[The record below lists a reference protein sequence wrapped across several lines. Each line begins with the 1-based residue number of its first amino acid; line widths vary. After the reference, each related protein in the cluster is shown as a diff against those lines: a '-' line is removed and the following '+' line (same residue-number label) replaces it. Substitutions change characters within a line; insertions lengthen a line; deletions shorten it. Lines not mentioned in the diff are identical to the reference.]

1 MSNPK
6 AARIGIVGGG
16 IRGGMFARAT
26 TERASAELVAV
37 CDRSA
42 DVRRAAADAFGV
54 PVYEDVEQMLAA
66 HPELTAAV
74 IATPDFAHRDA
85 AVSCARKGLDLL
97 IEKPLATTVV
107 DAEAIVDAAGES
119 GARIMVGFENR
130 WNPRFLTVKRLLG
143 TEGSGPVVAQQVSLN
158 DTIFVP
164 TKMLSWAAKSSPAW
178 FLMPHTLD
186 LAMWLSG
193 ARPRSVHATGR
204 KGILQA
210 RGVDTWDSIT
220 ATFELTDGSYAVL
233 SSSWILPESAP
244 AVYDFRYEVQTSE
257 AAFHIDGANHG
268 VTHYGAD
275 GVRWPQAAVYERNG
289 RITGVPIDMM
299 NDFITFVED
308 GSVSV
313 PGHEDGLVVTR
324 ALAAVDRSL
333 QTGEVVA
340 LP

>member
-6 AARIGIVGGG
+6 TARLGIVGGG
-16 IRGGMFARAT
+16 IRGHMFARAT
-26 TERASAELVAV
+26 RERASAELVAI
-37 CDRSA
+37 CDKSA
-42 DVRRAAADAFGV
+42 EVRQDAMRDFGV
-54 PVYEDVEQMLAA
+54 PAYAEVNQMLAA

-74 IATPDFAHRDA
+74 IATPDFAHREV
-85 AVSCARKGLDLL
+85 AVACAQQGLDLL
-97 IEKPLATTVV
+97 VEKPLATTVA
-107 DAEAIVDAAGES
+107 DAEAIIAAAHEVG
-119 GARIMVGFENR
+119 GRIMVGFENR

-143 TEGSGPVVAQQVSLN
+143 TEASGPVVAQQVSLN
-158 DTIFVP
+158 DTIYVP
-164 TKMLSWAAKSSPAW
+164 TRMLSWAAKSSPAW

-193 ARPRSVHATGR
+193 ASPRSVHATGR

-220 ATFELTDGSYAVL
+220 ATFQLTDGSYVVL
-233 SSSWILPESAP
+233 NSSWILPETAP

-275 GVRWPQAAVYERNG
+275 GVRWPQSAVYERNS
-289 RITGVPIDMM
+289 RIAGVPIDMM

-308 GSVSV
+308 GSVAV
-313 PGHEDGLVVTR
+313 PGPEAGLAVTR
-324 ALAAVDRSL
+324 ALAAVDHSL
-333 QTGEVVA
+333 ATGEVIMLA
-340 LP
+340 